1 MIPFPF
7 ILSQLCFNLMP
18 DTDNSTEEIR
28 RFVAQWLLEEN
39 RRTAVADFQRPYT
52 WSESHVTAF
61 TESLLDSLFHPETS
75 APDIG
80 VVVIEKTSDTD
91 LIVDGQQRLLTFAL
105 LIIEWY
111 GEEILRAKK
120 LGVKKD
126 SRLSYLLQ
134 IPCAPEIRRIIR
146 NVCQSHPKAQ
156 CALKGE
162 KRNLL
167 WSVSFSIEKK
177 SEVPYSQMPEEFLKV
192 GTPVNDPSGG
202 NAQRSRKTEVKIIS
216 IEELFSKKLAIADY
230 QRPYK
235 WSERSVNLLLDDLK
249 NIAQS
254 EKNVPYRLGTVIVH
268 RDEVRGVGN
277 IIDGQQRIITLSLLL
292 IALSEIVEPEIE
304 QKKKG
309 ESERSENGSELMKAV
324 CDSPIFKRT
333 HSDEEYGY
341 DFLPEGLSK
350 GDFLQNSITKRT
362 LRTNMKLIRNRV
374 RSRMSGLKEDWR
386 ALLLKAFSD
395 KIEVVFIEVPS
406 LAQAFQIFDSQN
418 GRGKKLAPHDLLKA
432 YHLRCM
438 RGELEDQREAVSKW
452 ENHSMYEIGDLFSKC
467 LHRIYRWRLNKP
479 ATPFSEFD
487 IDEFKGV
494 DAESPYR
501 YALRT
506 LFTSSLGE
514 IDASGTNHKKIIG
527 PVFQIGEPFI
537 SGRDF
542 FKMAEYYLELK
553 KEVRN
558 VLRGNLRRLAE
569 KVCDDEYNS
578 KYVRY
583 LLENSDESIN
593 SIGFVHAFD
602 LLLCGALYYCDRYG
616 NSESISGMVRGTIGE
631 QTEAFLR
638 LFTWAML
645 IRTQRERLGFDSINK
660 YALGQ
665 TVDCGC
671 NENIFKIIAESYK
684 HEDFLNLQIPELGF
698 KGSATRYRTTLQSLV
713 FRLNKL
719 SLYSLVW
726 SE

>member
-1 MIPFPF
+1 
-7 ILSQLCFNLMP
+7 MP

-514 IDASGTNHKKIIG
+514 IDASGTNHKKIVG

-542 FKMAEYYLELK
+542 F
-553 KEVRN
+553 
-558 VLRGNLRRLAE
+558 
-569 KVCDDEYNS
+569 
-578 KYVRY
+578 
-583 LLENSDESIN
+583 
-593 SIGFVHAFD
+593 
-602 LLLCGALYYCDRYG
+602 
-616 NSESISGMVRGTIGE
+616 
-631 QTEAFLR
+631 
-638 LFTWAML
+638 
-645 IRTQRERLGFDSINK
+645 
-660 YALGQ
+660 
-665 TVDCGC
+665 
-671 NENIFKIIAESYK
+671 
-684 HEDFLNLQIPELGF
+684 
-698 KGSATRYRTTLQSLV
+698 
-713 FRLNKL
+713 
-719 SLYSLVW
+719 
-726 SE
+726 